1 MANDSSVIVIRP
13 IREISD
19 LKAVEDLQREIWGCS
34 DLEILPALAMIPLLE
49 IGGVL
54 LGSFAGDEMVGFV
67 LGLPGFDTNRPI
79 LHSDMLAVKA
89 SYRSHGLGFKLKLSQ
104 RQHALSKGIERI
116 TWTFD
121 PLQSRNAYLNFGKLG
136 VFSDRYEIDYYGA
149 TSSFLHSTGTDR
161 LWVTWDLKSLRVKRR
176 LELTPEQREAVH
188 LTDVPPLV
196 RVSEDN
202 SPQFLE
208 YRGTET
214 ASIEIPMVIDSVVET
229 DPALAQRW
237 RETTRVAFTSALDG
251 GLVVQDF
258 FRRERQG
265 RTVGRYLL
273 TRESGS
279 GL

>member
-1 MANDSSVIVIRP
+1 MTNDSSVIVIRP

-19 LKAVEDLQREIWGCS
+19 LKAVEDLQREVWGCN

-54 LGSFAGDEMVGFV
+54 LGSFAGDELVGFV
-67 LGLPGFDTNRPI
+67 LGLPGFDANRPI

-89 SYRSHGLGFKLKLSQ
+89 SYRSHGLGFKLKLNQ

-121 PLQSRNAYLNFGKLG
+121 PLQSRNAYLNFAKLG
-136 VFSDRYEIDYYGA
+136 VFSDRYKIDYYGA

-161 LWVTWDLKSLRVKRR
+161 LWVTWDLESIRVKRR
-176 LELTPEQREAVH
+176 LELNPEQREPVH

-196 RVSEDN
+196 RVSGDN
-202 SPQFLE
+202 SPELLE

-229 DPALAQRW
+229 DPALARRW

-251 GLVVQDF
+251 GLIVQDF

-279 GL
+279 GR